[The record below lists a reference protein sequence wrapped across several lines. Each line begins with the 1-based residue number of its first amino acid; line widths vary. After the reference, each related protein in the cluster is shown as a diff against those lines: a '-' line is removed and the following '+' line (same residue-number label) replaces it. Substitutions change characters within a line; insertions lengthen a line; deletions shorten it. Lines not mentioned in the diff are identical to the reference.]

1 MTAQELALEL
11 NNCEY
16 RTELTKEQKQ
26 RAAANDLVVVFGASD
41 DLTEFRG
48 AINDEQDNGELYF
61 NELGD
66 FFDEDTLSRS
76 EKNELNK
83 IHTKYY
89 PFSVQT
95 DIPHSTFT
103 VMEDGELYGTG
114 IVFHI
119 SDLK

>member
-1 MTAQELALEL
+1 MTAQQLALEL

-16 RTELTKEQKQ
+16 RREITEEQEVT
-26 RAAANDLVVVFGASD
+26 AITYGLVVVFGASD

-48 AINDEQDNGELYF
+48 AIEEEYGNGEIY
-61 NELGD
+61 
-66 FFDEDTLSRS
+66 FDEYGGQIPEDELRPNDK
-76 EKNELNK
+76 KNMNF

-119 SDLK
+119 DDLK